1 MKTAI
6 SIMLALFIMGCSGE
20 SSKEAQNVEP
30 KEVAGEMSGDAQTQ
44 NDEAA
49 DQEES
54 EKQVAQE
61 TDSAAEEGTAESE
74 SDEASADETTQP
86 KE

>member
-30 KEVAGEMSGDAQTQ
+30 KEVAGEMAGEAQTQ
-44 NDEAA
+44 TGEAEE
-49 DQEES
+49 QEES

-61 TDSAAEEGTAESE
+61 TDTAAEAGTAESE
-74 SDEASADETTQP
+74 SDESAMDETTQP